1 MTGAS
6 SNVIREVGEGEIAAC
21 YDLMRQ
27 LRPHLASP
35 EEFAIRWK
43 RQTES
48 GYRLFA
54 VWSDA
59 TPRALAGFR
68 LMENLIHGRFL
79 YVDDLV
85 SEEGWRRHGHGAR
98 LLDRLKEEARAA
110 GCRKL
115 VLDTGL
121 DNVLAHRFYYRQG
134 LLARALRFNVEL
146 AQDEPAR

>member
-1 MTGAS
+1 MTDAA
-6 SNVIREVGEGEIAAC
+6 VYTLREVRGDEIAAC
-21 YDLMRQ
+21 FGLMRQ

-35 EEFAIRWK
+35 EEFAVRCK
-43 RQTES
+43 RQAES
-48 GYRLFA
+48 GYRLLA
-54 VWSDA
+54 VWADG

-85 SEEGWRRHGHGAR
+85 SDEGERRHGHGAR
-98 LLDRLKEEARAA
+98 LLDRLTEEARAA
-110 GCRKL
+110 GCTKL

-146 AQDEPAR
+146 TQGAPAH